1 MVTTPP
7 NAPPQKTVR
16 CPTPE
21 ALWTAYNTLYPG
33 ESSQEQG
40 VPILKG
46 WMERYHTNPMVALAT
61 QNWYGKVTKALF
73 LSLGIKQ
80 PRTKAQMLLAL
91 RPAPY
96 IHQAI

>member
-1 MVTTPP
+1 MVTIPP
-7 NAPPQKTVR
+7 TAPPQKPLR

-40 VPILKG
+40 VPTLQG
-46 WMERYHTNPMVALAT
+46 WMERYQTDPMFALAT

>member
-7 NAPPQKTVR
+7 NGPPQKTLR
-16 CPTPE
+16 GPTPE

-46 WMERYHTNPMVALAT
+46 WMERYQTDPMFALAT
-61 QNWYGKVTKALF
+61 QNWNGKVTKALF
-73 LSLGIKQ
+73 LSLGITQ

-91 RPAPY
+91 RQAPC
-96 IHQAI
+96 IHQSI

>member
-1 MVTTPP
+1 M
-7 NAPPQKTVR
+7 
-16 CPTPE
+16 
-21 ALWTAYNTLYPG
+21 
-33 ESSQEQG
+33 
-40 VPILKG
+40 PILQG
-46 WMERYHTNPMVALAT
+46 WMERYQTDPMFALAT
-61 QNWYGKVTKALF
+61 QNWYGKVTNALF